1 MKKLVFIVAIALFS
15 TSAVLAQEVRIGF
28 KGGVNLATLGGDVEN
43 ADHRTAFHLGGL
55 VEIPLS
61 ERFSV
66 QPEILYSAQGAEY
79 EEAGSFGGVPYDY
92 TATAKLDY
100 IQVPVMAKVYL
111 IDGLALEAGPQVA
124 FLVSDKYEYDGNVGP
139 FGDSGEGDLDD
150 NDLSSVDVSLGAGA
164 SYRLPMGLF
173 FGARYNFGLGNV
185 NDAADKDDYKV
196 HNNVFQVSVGYS
208 F

>member
-139 FGDSGEGDLDD
+139 LEGSGEGGFDD

-196 HNNVFQVSVGYS
+196 HNNVLQVSVGYS

>member
-1 MKKLVFIVAIALFS
+1 MKKLVIIAAIAVFGI
-15 TSAVLAQEVRIGF
+15 TSANAQEVRIGA

-61 ERFSV
+61 ERFAI

-79 EEAGSFGGVPYDY
+79 EDSGSFAGVPYDY
-92 TATAKLDY
+92 TVTTKLDY

-111 IDGLALEAGPQVA
+111 VEGLALEAGPQVA
-124 FLVSDKYEYDGNVGP
+124 FLVNDKYEYDGDLGP
-139 FGDSGEGDLDD
+139 FGDSGEGDLNE
-150 NDLSSVDVSLGAGA
+150 NDLSSIDVSIGAGA

-185 NDAADKDDYKV
+185 NDGADKDDYKI
-196 HNNVFQVSVGYS
+196 HNNVLQVSVGYS

>member
-1 MKKLVFIVAIALFS
+1 MKKLVFIAAIALFS

-100 IQVPVMAKVYL
+100 IQLPVMAKVYL
-111 IDGLALEAGPQVA
+111 VDGLALEAGPQVA

-164 SYRLPMGLF
+164 SYRLPMGVF